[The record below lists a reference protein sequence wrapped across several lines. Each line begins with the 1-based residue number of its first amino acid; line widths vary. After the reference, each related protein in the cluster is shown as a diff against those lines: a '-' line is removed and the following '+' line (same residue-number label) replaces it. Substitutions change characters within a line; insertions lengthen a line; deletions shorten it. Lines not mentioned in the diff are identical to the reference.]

1 MRNMVKRTAAGAVLG
16 GSLLFTGGLGIATA
30 IPASEINDQLVNLAI
45 GNGNVLRDVNVEVAS
60 QIAGLLCGAGPNVTG
75 NAATGPNANG
85 PTASGM
91 SANETTV
98 NVSEIT
104 AQARQVDAGQMST
117 TTCNSSQGVVT
128 ISQNSPANSPN
139 GAESPG
145 RPSGNSTPSPAPGS
159 ASAPAPAS

>member
-1 MRNMVKRTAAGAVLG
+1 M
-16 GSLLFTGGLGIATA
+16 
-30 IPASEINDQLVNLAI
+30 VNLTI

-85 PTASGM
+85 PTASRM

-117 TTCNSSQGVVT
+117 TTCNSSQGGGSFLGLVRV
-128 ISQNSPANSPN
+128 AF
-139 GAESPG
+139 
-145 RPSGNSTPSPAPGS
+145 RPQDS
-159 ASAPAPAS
+159 

>member
-1 MRNMVKRTAAGAVLG
+1 M
-16 GSLLFTGGLGIATA
+16 
-30 IPASEINDQLVNLAI
+30 VNLTI

-104 AQARQVDAGQMST
+104 AR
-117 TTCNSSQGVVT
+117 
-128 ISQNSPANSPN
+128 
-139 GAESPG
+139 PG
-145 RPSGNSTPSPAPGS
+145 RWMRVRCPPPPAI
-159 ASAPAPAS
+159 AARAW

>member
-1 MRNMVKRTAAGAVLG
+1 M
-16 GSLLFTGGLGIATA
+16 
-30 IPASEINDQLVNLAI
+30 VNLTI

-60 QIAGLLCGAGPNVTG
+60 QIAGLLCGAGPNVTR

-117 TTCNSSQGVVT
+117 TTCNSSRAVARFSV
-128 ISQNSPANSPN
+128 SCASRL
-139 GAESPG
+139 G
-145 RPSGNSTPSPAPGS
+145 RKTADDLVGCAFRRRV
-159 ASAPAPAS
+159 